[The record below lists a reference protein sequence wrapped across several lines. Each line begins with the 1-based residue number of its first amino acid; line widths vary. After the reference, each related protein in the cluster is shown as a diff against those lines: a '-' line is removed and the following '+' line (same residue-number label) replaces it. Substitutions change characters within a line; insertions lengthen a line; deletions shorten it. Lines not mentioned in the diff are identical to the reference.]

1 MVCSVSSGCG
11 GACSLML
18 LVDGFVINLLV
29 FVSDAGSNGDSRG
42 LAPVEAIVFDGSRGG
57 ASSVDACR

>member
-1 MVCSVSSGCG
+1 
-11 GACSLML
+11 ML

-42 LAPVEAIVFDGSRGG
+42 LASVEAIVFDGSRGG